1 MEHSENISVF
11 NIVGA
16 LYGNIHM
23 GIFIIL
29 EHYMGILQGIFS
41 DYSRNTSWECSMNIP
56 RTHVCPV
63 GSTFQKI
70 VDGSNRKP
78 NKQWVDKDS
87 EFYINSFY
95 GSNLI

>member
-29 EHYMGILQGIFS
+29 EHYMGIL
-41 DYSRNTSWECSMNIP
+41 
-56 RTHVCPV
+56 
-63 GSTFQKI
+63 
-70 VDGSNRKP
+70 
-78 NKQWVDKDS
+78 
-87 EFYINSFY
+87 
-95 GSNLI
+95 